1 MSRKSQK
8 HFSAPIKNK
17 CFVSGT
23 GTDST
28 NTQLSSWIW
37 APYGGQLFEK
47 RTTIHTG
54 CHRKQKSAYNNY
66 ATVQPDQGNENKR
79 RGISAN
85 LRLTLWLKRQSF
97 LHWVWG
103 WGQKFG
109 VLKFRHRLPASL
121 QPTNVLVFLHKLL
134 VELTLA
140 SSLQH
145 FVYFTLEHRKRLII
159 LEEIKTMWNADLPSQ
174 RKQTPKSE
182 KG

>member
-1 MSRKSQK
+1 MLCFGHRHWFNKYS
-8 HFSAPIKNK
+8 IKLLNL
-17 CFVSGT
+17 GT
-23 GTDST
+23 V
-28 NTQLSSWIW
+28 WW
-37 APYGGQLFEK
+37 
-47 RTTIHTG
+47 TIVWKADHNPRRLPSKTKE
-54 CHRKQKSAYNNY
+54 CVQQY

-140 SSLQH
+140 SSLQY